1 MVYAVGRGRSVLNG
15 SPQSGFIMFR
25 VLQALPRAVVA
36 CLYVF
41 VFSAGAAERLRIAPA
56 EAARAGIEV
65 AALKAREGVG
75 SQGLP
80 AQVTIPATQLR
91 VISAPLAALVEAV
104 PVATLQTVR
113 RGQVL
118 ARLVSP
124 GLADLQHTWLQAS
137 AQHQLAAT
145 ALARDEKLHEEGII
159 AAARLEAARARAQEV
174 AADLAERTAALN
186 AAGMS
191 TESIARL
198 KSGRAV
204 GTGIT
209 LTAPFDA
216 TVLEQYAVPG
226 QRLEAAAP
234 VLKLAQL
241 APLWLEIQVPVAQAA
256 GVAVGAPVQVPA
268 AGVSGRVVA
277 VGRAVS
283 GSTQTIAVRAEVKA
297 GAERLKAGQL
307 VEATLG
313 SATGGGSLEVPSAA
327 LARRDGRARVYA
339 EVEGGF
345 AVVEVQVIEESA
357 ERALVKGD
365 LAPGRRIAV
374 KGVATLKAIESGIG
388 GVR

>member
-1 MVYAVGRGRSVLNG
+1 MRWVDAAFRRGRFAAVGVD
-15 SPQSGFIMFR
+15 MFR
-25 VLQALPRAVVA
+25 VPQALPRAVVA
-36 CLYVF
+36 CLCVSIF
-41 VFSAGAAERLRIAPA
+41 AVGAAERLRIAPA
-56 EAARAGIEV
+56 EIAKAGIEV
-65 AALKAREGVG
+65 AAIQGREGAVA
-75 SQGLP
+75 QGLP
-80 AQVTIPATQLR
+80 AQVAIPAGQLR
-91 VISAPLAALVEAV
+91 VVSAPLAALVESV

-124 GLADLQHTWLQAS
+124 GLADLQHTYLQAS

-159 AAARLEAARARAQEV
+159 AASRLEAARARAQEV

-191 TESIARL
+191 ADSIARL

-268 AGVSGRVVA
+268 AGVTGRVIA

-313 SATGGGSLEVPSAA
+313 SATIGGGALEVPSGA

-339 EVEGGF
+339 EAEGGF
-345 AVVEVQVIEESA
+345 AVVEVQVVEENA